1 LDSEFCIS
9 YNFLGGKEDGEGV
22 CGWVDQALLSLLLL
36 LTSAVASTS
45 FSLLLLPQVSDGLMG
60 SCQGVLRG
68 CGKQVLLMVYNFIVS
83 TECI

>member
-1 LDSEFCIS
+1 M
-9 YNFLGGKEDGEGV
+9 